1 MTLIP
6 LKLNLLF
13 ISLLVCQTAHST
25 VYHCEKNGIAE
36 FSQQPC
42 GKDAKLITIKEQNPH
57 LSSASEN
64 TAQSSADKD
73 TAEVDRYI
81 RLKQIDAQIAEYNNK
96 IDTFKLKMD
105 REIVAL
111 SEQSDAQ
118 LRNLVGAK
126 KQAAIAKQMTAV
138 SERYGVLIDSEQRS
152 IDRLTAEKYTLT
164 SSANT
169 VANNEVASFIR
180 SKQIMREISEHEN
193 KIDTYQS
200 ELNVQISE
208 LEQQLNSRPRNLA
221 DANSDS
227 ALADKMTAL
236 TSRFNT
242 LIAIE
247 QKQIDRL
254 NSELTRL

>member
-1 MTLIP
+1 MKINLH
-6 LKLNLLF
+6 LLF
-13 ISLLVCQTAHST
+13 ISLLVCPLAHST
-25 VYHCEKNGIAE
+25 VYHCEKNGVAE

-57 LSSASEN
+57 LSGASDN
-64 TAQSSADKD
+64 AAQSSAGKD

-81 RLKQIDAQIAEYNNK
+81 RLKQIDAQIAEHNNK

-164 SSANT
+164 SSANM

-180 SKQIMREISEHEN
+180 SKQIMRKISEHEN

-200 ELNVQISE
+200 ELNMQMSE
-208 LEQQLNSRPRNLA
+208 LEQQLSSRPRNLA
-221 DANSDS
+221 DANSDN

-254 NSELTRL
+254 NSELTKL